1 MGKKGVLRVWTY
13 LIDGTAIFIVV
24 EWLLRLLGISPI
36 PAPIINIV
44 DIILIVLLAVDFL
57 YRLCVSPSKKFFL
70 KESWLELLSLI
81 PNIAIFRVF
90 RMMRI
95 IRKSRLRN
103 FFLFVH
109 NLLKTNSLYY
119 VILVVILL
127 AIITGG
133 LLYRVEGSESIPSVA
148 DGVWLAFVTMTTVG
162 YGDFVPLTSAGR
174 LLSILLMVIGVG
186 FLGVL
191 TGSITAFFSRRR
203 GVRKLEKRV
212 DSLHPISQEEQVG
225 FKVDLSDLS
234 VEHRE
239 EVYRYISYLKHKDG
253 SR

>member
-1 MGKKGVLRVWTY
+1 MRERVLRTWTF
-13 LIDGTAIFIVV
+13 LIDSVAIFIVV
-24 EWLLRLLGISPI
+24 EWVLRLLGISPI
-36 PAPIINIV
+36 PQPIIAIIDIV
-44 DIILIVLLAVDFL
+44 LIILLAMDFI
-57 YRLCVSPSKKFFL
+57 YRLSVASSKKIFF

-81 PNIAIFRVF
+81 PSITIFRIF

-95 IRKSRLRN
+95 IRKSRLKN

-127 AIITGG
+127 AIINGG
-133 LLYRVEGSESIPSVA
+133 LLYRVEGAESIPTVA

-162 YGDFVPLTSAGR
+162 YGDFVPVTSVGR
-174 LLSILLMVIGVG
+174 LISILLMIIGVG

-203 GVRKLEKRV
+203 GVRKLEKKLVSAHPVSPESRV
-212 DSLHPISQEEQVG
+212 GHT
-225 FKVDLSDLS
+225 VDISDLS
-234 VEHRE
+234 VEDRE
-239 EVYRYISYLKHKDG
+239 EVRRYVSYVRHREG
-253 SR
+253 NS

>member
-1 MGKKGVLRVWTY
+1 MDKKRLLSAWTY
-13 LIDGTAIFIVV
+13 LIDSVAIFIVV
-24 EWLLRLLGISPI
+24 EWLLRLLKISPV
-36 PAPIINIV
+36 PEPIINIV
-44 DIILIVLLAVDFL
+44 DIILIILLAVDFV
-57 YRLCVSPSKKFFL
+57 YRLWVAPSKKFFL
-70 KESWLELLSLI
+70 KESWMELLSLI
-81 PNIAIFRVF
+81 PNITIFRIF

-127 AIITGG
+127 AIINGG
-133 LLYRVEGSESIPSVA
+133 LLYRVEGVESIPTVA

-162 YGDFVPLTSAGR
+162 YGDFVPITSAGR
-174 LLSILLMVIGVG
+174 LISILLMIIGVG

-203 GVRKLEKRV
+203 GVRKLEKNRV
-212 DSLHPISQEEQVG
+212 TLHPASTDVQVG
-225 FKVDLSDLS
+225 YTVDLSDLPI
-234 VEHRE
+234 EDRE
-239 EVYRYISYLKHKDG
+239 EVHRYISYLKHRDG
-253 SR
+253 K